1 MDLPELARHRV
12 ETFEIAWLTT
22 VTGRGA
28 PAPNPVWFVPEGPAL
43 VVFVQPH
50 SAKARN
56 AAARPRVTLHF
67 ETVDP
72 GGADVVVIHG
82 SAAVEP
88 GMKPSA
94 QPGFFAKYSATMAEI
109 GLSAEEMDTYDTRI
123 RISPERVRI
132 GI

>member
-12 ETFEIAWLTT
+12 QTFEIAWLTT

-28 PAPNPVWFVPEGPAL
+28 PAPNPVWFLPDGEHL

-56 AAARPRVTLHF
+56 IAVRPLVTLHF
-67 ETVDP
+67 ETLDP
-72 GGADVVVIHG
+72 AGGDVVVIHG
-82 SAAVEP
+82 SAVLEP
-88 GMKPSA
+88 GVTPTA
-94 QPGFFAKYSATMAEI
+94 VPAFVAKYAALMEQI
-109 GLSAEEMDTYDTRI
+109 GLTAEEMDTYDTLI
-123 RISPERVRI
+123 RITPERVRI